1 MAYMTF
7 LHAGLLFGLVALVVP
22 PIVHFFSR
30 KKYDVV
36 VWPAMQ
42 FLQFSPKSQRKV
54 FFEQFWLMML
64 RMALLGLLVAGLSA
78 PTITSTFLNGGQ
90 AAAPRDVVVL
100 IDGSASMSFQHNGK
114 TADQEARKIASS
126 FLGTLNKG
134 DRVAVLQVK
143 QQPANVL
150 PRLSTDIE
158 QATNALELLTPPR
171 GTADWPTAVQA
182 ALNLFEQ
189 AGANRDVVL
198 ITDYQHHAFA
208 DESTLGKWEL
218 LRQSAVTARARFWIA
233 NAAGDRPSQPPNWCL
248 DPLTTARGVIP
259 ANREVTFKS
268 TVRSTGSVP
277 PVNAAKVQWFL
288 DGLPQGELPG
298 TKENSE
304 NISVKLTR
312 KFPAGSHLITFQLE
326 NDALPTDN
334 RQDYAI
340 DVLPSL
346 PVLIIDGGAP
356 GSDGGGQFLRDALAP
371 AKDPSPSFS
380 VKMIRATEWTNT
392 TLATPPRV
400 LILTNIE
407 KLSTWQQQEIE
418 RYLTGGGSV
427 LVTLG
432 DRCDAASWNRVA
444 FRAGQGFLP
453 ARLVDVVGDDKSIAD
468 APMPLLASFSHPAT
482 EVFKQPLPGG
492 LHTAYFPKRW
502 KLDENSGANGRTGNS
517 LALLSTKEPLLVERS
532 FGKGQVIVS
541 AHPLDASW
549 KTNLIRLPDFV
560 RLAHEL
566 VSYLAAA
573 RSAERNLLPGQP
585 IIYSPRSAEA
595 LGPVTLLSPDQRVKT
610 LNPTAWPLVVPIPAE
625 PGAYKLT
632 LPSGRTVDYAVQHD
646 VREANLKPCEPADI
660 ERVAGVIG
668 PIKKL
673 DEFGAEPPVTL
684 KEETLQ
690 HEFWWLVLLLVLLL
704 FFVELW
710 MTKRLNRAGEPAT

>member
-1 MAYMTF
+1 MANMTF
-7 LHAGLLFGLVALVVP
+7 LQAGLLFGLVALVVP

-30 KKYDVV
+30 KKFDTV

-64 RMALLGLLVAGLSA
+64 RMALLGLLVASFA
-78 PTITSTFLNGGQ
+78 SPAITSTFLSGGQ
-90 AAAPRDVVVL
+90 AGAPRNVVVL
-100 IDGSASMSFQHNGK
+100 IDGSASMGFQHNGR
-114 TADQEARKIASS
+114 TADQEARKIASA
-126 FLGTLNKG
+126 FLGTLHKG
-134 DRVAVLQVK
+134 DRVAVIQVK

-182 ALNLFEQ
+182 ALNLFEN
-189 AGANRDVVL
+189 AGANRDVVIISDL
-198 ITDYQHHAFA
+198 QLHAFA

-218 LRQSAVTARARFWIA
+218 LRQSAVSAQARFWIA

-248 DPLTTARGVIP
+248 DPLATARGIIP
-259 ANREVTFKS
+259 ANREVTFRS
-268 TVRSTGSVP
+268 QVRSTGQVP
-277 PVNAAKVQWFL
+277 PANPVKVQWFL
-288 DGLPQGELPG
+288 DGLPQGELAT

-304 NISVKLTR
+304 TYGVKMTR
-312 KFPAGSHLITFQLE
+312 KFVAGSHLVTFQLDA
-326 NDALPTDN
+326 DALPTDN

-346 PVLIIDGGAP
+346 PVLIIDGGVA
-356 GSDGGGQFLRDALAP
+356 GSSGGGQFLRDALAP

-380 VKMIRATEWTNT
+380 VKLIRATEWTNT

-400 LILTNIE
+400 LILSNIE
-407 KLSTWQQQEIE
+407 KLPTWQQQEVE

-453 ARLVDVVGDDKSIAD
+453 ARLVDVVGDEKAIAE
-468 APMPLLASFSHPAT
+468 APMPLLASFTHPAT

-502 KLDENSGANGRTGNS
+502 KLDENAGANGRTGNA
-517 LALLSTKEPLLVERS
+517 LALLSSKEPLFVERS

-541 AHPLDASW
+541 AHPLDAGW

-573 RSAERNLLPGQP
+573 RSAERNLVPGQP
-585 IIYSPRSAEA
+585 IIYSPRSAET
-595 LGPVTLLSPDQRVKT
+595 LGPVTLSSPDQRVKT
-610 LNPTAWPLVVPIPAE
+610 LNPTAWPLVVPITAE

-660 ERVAGVIG
+660 ERVAAVLG
-668 PIKKL
+668 PIKSL
-673 DEFGAEPPVTL
+673 EEFGKEPPVKL
-684 KEETLQ
+684 KEETAR
-690 HEFWWLVLLLVLLL
+690 HEFWWLVLGWVLVL
-704 FFVELW
+704 FYVELL
-710 MTKRLNRAGEPAT
+710 MTKRLNRAIVA

>member
-1 MAYMTF
+1 MADMTF
-7 LHAGLLFGLVALVVP
+7 LQAGLLFGLVALVVP

-30 KKYDVV
+30 KKFDTV

-64 RMALLGLLVAGLSA
+64 RMALLGLLVASFA
-78 PTITSTFLNGGQ
+78 SPAITSTFLSGGQ
-90 AAAPRDVVVL
+90 ADAPRDVVVL
-100 IDGSASMSFQHNGK
+100 IDGSASMGFQHNGR
-114 TADQEARKIASS
+114 TADQEARKIASA
-126 FLGTLNKG
+126 FLGTLHKG
-134 DRVAVLQVK
+134 DRVAVIQVK

-171 GTADWPTAVQA
+171 GTPDWPTAVQA
-182 ALNLFEQ
+182 ALNLFEN
-189 AGANRDVVL
+189 AGANRDVVIISDL
-198 ITDYQHHAFA
+198 QLHAFA

-218 LRQSAVTARARFWIA
+218 LRQSAVSAQARFWIA

-248 DPLTTARGVIP
+248 DPLATTRGIIP
-259 ANREVTFKS
+259 ANREVTFRS
-268 TVRSTGSVP
+268 QVRSTGQVP
-277 PVNAAKVQWFL
+277 PANPVKVQWFL
-288 DGLPQGELPG
+288 DGLPQGELAT

-304 NISVKLTR
+304 TYGVKLTR
-312 KFPAGSHLITFQLE
+312 KFVAGSHLVTFQLDA
-326 NDALPTDN
+326 DALPTDN

-346 PVLIIDGGAP
+346 PVLIIDGGVA
-356 GSDGGGQFLRDALAP
+356 GSSGGGQFLRDALAP

-380 VKMIRATEWTNT
+380 VKLIRATEWTNT

-400 LILTNIE
+400 LILSNIE
-407 KLSTWQQQEIE
+407 KLPTWQQQEVE

-453 ARLVDVVGDDKSIAD
+453 ARLVDVVGDEKAIAE
-468 APMPLLASFSHPAT
+468 APMPLLASFTHPAM

-502 KLDENSGANGRTGNS
+502 KLDENAGANGRTGNA
-517 LALLSTKEPLLVERS
+517 LALLSSKEPLFVERS

-541 AHPLDASW
+541 AHPLDAGW

-573 RSAERNLLPGQP
+573 RSAERNLVPGQP

-595 LGPVTLLSPDQRVKT
+595 LGPVTVLSPDQRVKT
-610 LNPTAWPLVVPIPAE
+610 LNPTAWPLVVPITAE

-646 VREANLKPCEPADI
+646 VREANLNPCEPADI
-660 ERVAGVIG
+660 ERVAAVLG
-668 PIKKL
+668 PIKPL
-673 DEFGAEPPVTL
+673 EEFGNEPPVKL
-684 KEETLQ
+684 KEETAR
-690 HEFWWLVLLLVLLL
+690 HEFWWLVLGLVLGL
-704 FFVELW
+704 FYVELL
-710 MTKRLNRAGEPAT
+710 MTKRLNRAIVA